1 MESYQGKLAVV
12 TGGGT
17 GIGRELVVQL
27 AAAGC
32 SVATCDVA
40 AEALAETLKL
50 ASDGAPDGTLVTT
63 HACDVS
69 DEAQVVAFRDEAL
82 AAQGRDHVNLL
93 VNNAGIAGGG
103 SFLTGD
109 RDEWERVFGVDWFG
123 VYHCSRAFVPLL
135 VAAEEAALVNVSSIN
150 GFWASLGPNTTHTAY
165 STAKFAVKG
174 FSEALIG
181 DFRLHAPH
189 VSVHVVMPGHV
200 GTDIALN
207 SFRAKG
213 REAPGFT
220 EEDLAEI
227 RAASRRR
234 GREVDHLDDDQL
246 RAEVTE
252 LGQAYRDNAPL
263 SAAGAATIILDG
275 VRAGHWRILVGE
287 DAERL
292 DEWVRAHPRQAYD
305 PPAEPLPFDVNAM
318 APEEEPA
325 ADA

>member
-1 MESYQGKLAVV
+1 MTRPWPQ
-12 TGGGT
+12 
-17 GIGRELVVQL
+17 
-27 AAAGC
+27 
-32 SVATCDVA
+32 
-40 AEALAETLKL
+40 
-50 ASDGAPDGTLVTT
+50 
-63 HACDVS
+63 H
-69 DEAQVVAFRDEAL
+69 
-82 AAQGRDHVNLL
+82 GRDHVNLL

-174 FSEALIG
+174 FTRG
-181 DFRLHAPH
+181 PHRRLPPPRTPRQRARRHARPRRH
-189 VSVHVVMPGHV
+189 RHRAQLVPGQ
-200 GTDIALN
+200 GPART
-207 SFRAKG
+207 
-213 REAPGFT
+213 PGFT

-227 RAASRRR
+227 RAASKRR

-246 RAEVTE
+246 RAEVIE
-252 LGQAYRDNAPL
+252 LGESYRDNAPL

-275 VRAGHWRILVGE
+275 VRAGNWRILVGE

-325 ADA
+325 ADV